1 MKKLRGI
8 TLVTLSIIGSFSMTG
23 CSKQELEFDAWTDKT
38 TYVEDD
44 HMTVYCRVNRPAYVR
59 LIYVL
64 AAPDKEGL
72 KYTLLHDS
80 THIQQTQ
87 VGSDVVIGRFVAT
100 PPFGS
105 EQLIVLAQEQP
116 FSPINTIK
124 RDGYYYLT
132 DSEATK
138 IRETPIT
145 HKSLAILT
153 KP

>member
-8 TLVTLSIIGSFSMTG
+8 TLFTLSIIGCFSMTG
-23 CSKQELEFDAWTDKT
+23 CSKQALKLDAWTDKK
-38 TYVEDD
+38 
-44 HMTVYCRVNRPAYVR
+44 VYAEGERMIVSCRVNQPAYIR

-64 AAPDKEGL
+64 ATGDQDGL

-116 FSPINTIK
+116 FSPIKTIT
-124 RDGYYYLT
+124 RDGYYYLA